1 MPGRMLSPTMLRVT
15 SFPFTPNNKPPLSE
29 ELKKTISES
38 DDSTVEIEDGAELKE
53 VNKNSQKS
61 EETPKI
67 KVIIKDFAR
76 QNIKEKENQPLNS
89 NENTTEE
96 GEETTEKSD
105 NSEKNDQEGEDQ
117 VDCGDSTETEE
128 EFDAPVSPPP
138 SDSSDVILVDDDDEE
153 PPKTVED
160 TNNSAAGNTLNHLSL
175 ELEFTFMTQSLWG
188 CIGGQVGVGGW
199 TPLHGRSPSMQGVKK
214 LQIFP
219 QRIIRAI
226 IWSLFGILDLF
237 LIFRQCCNC
246 AEVFASQHWI
256 IVQMYIAQ
264 LISWSV

>member
-38 DDSTVEIEDGAELKE
+38 DDSMMEIEDGAELKE

-138 SDSSDVILVDDDDEE
+138 SDSSDVILVDDDEE

-160 TNNSAAGNTLNHLSL
+160 ANNSAAGNTFNNLFL
-175 ELEFTFMTQSLWG
+175 ESEFTPVTQSLWG
-188 CIGGQVGVGGW
+188 CSGDRWGW

-226 IWSLFGILDLF
+226 ICSLFGIMDLF

>member
-38 DDSTVEIEDGAELKE
+38 DDSMMEIEDGAELKE

-105 NSEKNDQEGEDQ
+105 NSETNDQEGEDQ

-138 SDSSDVILVDDDDEE
+138 SDSSDVILVDDDEE

-160 TNNSAAGNTLNHLSL
+160 ANNSAAGNTFNHLFL
-175 ELEFTFMTQSLWG
+175 ESEFTPVTQSLWG
-188 CIGGQVGVGGW
+188 CSGVQVGVGG
-199 TPLHGRSPSMQGVKK
+199 
-214 LQIFP
+214 
-219 QRIIRAI
+219 
-226 IWSLFGILDLF
+226 
-237 LIFRQCCNC
+237 
-246 AEVFASQHWI
+246 
-256 IVQMYIAQ
+256 
-264 LISWSV
+264 

>member
-38 DDSTVEIEDGAELKE
+38 DDSMMEIEDGAELKE

-89 NENTTEE
+89 NDNTTEE

-160 TNNSAAGNTLNHLSL
+160 ANNSAAGNTLNHLFL
-175 ELEFTFMTQSLWG
+175 ESEFTPVTQSLWG
-188 CIGGQVGVGGW
+188 CSGVQVGVGGEHRCMGGLL
-199 TPLHGRSPSMQGVKK
+199 PCRGSKSCRYSRKE
-214 LQIFP
+214 
-219 QRIIRAI
+219 
-226 IWSLFGILDLF
+226 LFGQLF
-237 LIFRQCCNC
+237 GHYL
-246 AEVFASQHWI
+246 ATWTYSSYSASVATAPKYLRHSI
-256 IVQMYIAQ
+256 GLLYKCT
-264 LISWSV
+264 LLS